1 MDLPRIITDLR
12 QYKHFIEQAILNLE
26 AAAVL
31 NGKRRGRPPA
41 WMRALGTGEPEE
53 RRRRNANP
61 RGNGDGEQVAT
72 KA

>member
-1 MDLPRIITDLR
+1 MDLQRIITDLR
-12 QYKHFIEQAILNLE
+12 QYNHFIEQAILNLE
-26 AAAVL
+26 AAAAV

-41 WMRALGTGEPEE
+41 WMRSLGTGEPEE

-61 RGNGDGEQVAT
+61 SGNRNGEQVEA

>member
-1 MDLPRIITDLR
+1 MDLQRIITDLR

-26 AAAVL
+26 AAAI

-41 WMRALGTGEPEE
+41 WMRSLGTGEPEE

-61 RGNGDGEQVAT
+61 RGNGDGEQFAT